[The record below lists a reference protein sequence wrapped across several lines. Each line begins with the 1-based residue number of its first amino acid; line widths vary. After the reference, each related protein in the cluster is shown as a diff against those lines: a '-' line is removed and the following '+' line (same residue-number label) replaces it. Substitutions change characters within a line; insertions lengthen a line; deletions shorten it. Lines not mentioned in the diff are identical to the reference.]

1 MNSSNDS
8 LAMQRITKLVDE
20 SSFMEIGS
28 LVTARSTDFNLADT
42 DTPSDGVITGHGLI
56 DGNLVFVYS
65 QNASVLNGTIGEMHA
80 KKIAAVYDMAMKMGA
95 PVIGFIDCAGMRLQE
110 SVDALD
116 GFGQIYAKEI
126 AASGVIPQISA
137 IFGSCGGGL
146 AVVPA
151 LCDFAFMEN
160 EKGKMFVN
168 SPNAIEG
175 NRIDKCDT
183 SAAAFQSEENGCIDV
198 VGTEDEIITQIRELV
213 TMLPLN
219 NEGDVYTSEC
229 TDDLNRACENMET
242 MKGDPRFLLSEISD
256 GHVFFETKA
265 GYAKDMV
272 TGFIKLNG
280 MTVGAV
286 ANCTEVYDA
295 EGNKAETFDS
305 VLSARGCNKAA
316 EFVQYCD
323 AFEIPVLT
331 LTNVTGFK
339 ACMCSEKNLAKALA
353 HMTSAFASA
362 TCPKVNLITGNA
374 YGSAYVSMNSKS
386 IGADFVYAWKDAKVG
401 MMDAGLA
408 VKIMYADASA
418 DVLAEKAKE
427 YEELQT
433 NVMAAARRGY
443 VDLVVEPADTRK
455 YLVSAFELL
464 YTKCAGVPDKKHGTK
479 QKGEVMKKKLSLML
493 CLIIMALTMTACG
506 TDPASVDYF
515 GMGYEELKSGA
526 EGDVAALV
534 AMTDENRANINT
546 YGTKPVINLLNTWD
560 ESVEGLGAYVGF
572 GEFSVSK
579 AQNTVTVEQTVNFEA
594 RQVIVTYVYT
604 YDYETEQAELTDAN
618 VDLVYSLG
626 EKMAKAGMNTLMGMG
641 TVFCVLI
648 LISLIIYAFNLI
660 PYIQKKFARRGE
672 SEAVENAVVT
682 QIEQREEQQQLTDD
696 LELVAVI
703 TAAIAAGTGAS
714 ADSFVVRSIHRR

>member
-151 LCDFAFMEN
+151 LCDFAFMES

-183 SAAAFQSEENGCIDV
+183 SAAAFQSEENSCIDA
-198 VGTEDEIITQIRELV
+198 VGTEDEIIAQIRELV

-229 TDDLNRACENMET
+229 TDDLNRACENMEAV
-242 MKGDPRFLLSEISD
+242 KGDPRFLLSEISD

-401 MMDAGLA
+401 MMDAELA
-408 VKIMYADASA
+408 AKIMYADASA

-479 QKGEVMKKKLSLML
+479 
-493 CLIIMALTMTACG
+493 
-506 TDPASVDYF
+506 
-515 GMGYEELKSGA
+515 
-526 EGDVAALV
+526 
-534 AMTDENRANINT
+534 
-546 YGTKPVINLLNTWD
+546 
-560 ESVEGLGAYVGF
+560 
-572 GEFSVSK
+572 
-579 AQNTVTVEQTVNFEA
+579 
-594 RQVIVTYVYT
+594 
-604 YDYETEQAELTDAN
+604 
-618 VDLVYSLG
+618 
-626 EKMAKAGMNTLMGMG
+626 
-641 TVFCVLI
+641 
-648 LISLIIYAFNLI
+648 
-660 PYIQKKFARRGE
+660 
-672 SEAVENAVVT
+672 
-682 QIEQREEQQQLTDD
+682 
-696 LELVAVI
+696 
-703 TAAIAAGTGAS
+703 
-714 ADSFVVRSIHRR
+714 